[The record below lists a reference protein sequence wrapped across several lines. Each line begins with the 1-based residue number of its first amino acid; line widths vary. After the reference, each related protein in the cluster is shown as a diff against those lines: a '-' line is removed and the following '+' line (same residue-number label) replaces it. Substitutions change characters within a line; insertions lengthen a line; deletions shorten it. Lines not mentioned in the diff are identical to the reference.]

1 MAKDI
6 KFNIKLNID
15 GKNVVVQAS
24 QSVKQLQRNL
34 MAAKTGSQRLGEA
47 MLRMNQVTQA
57 YQNISSAV
65 GAVSG
70 VMSTYIDK
78 ANAATMAQTKLTTIM
93 HQRMGATEADTAAIN
108 DSVAAQTKLGI
119 VSTTV
124 QKSGLQQLATFA
136 SQRQT
141 LQTLL
146 PAMNNLLAQR
156 KGLNAT
162 NEDAVEVAN
171 LMGKA
176 LMGNASALTRVGI
189 TLTDHQKE
197 LIKTG
202 DEYTRASTLAQ
213 AITDNVG
220 NMNAE
225 LAKTDAGQVKKA
237 QMAFAGIEVAIG
249 KAIAPF
255 QGLMNQFA
263 QIGFAIGGVGQ
274 LVSAFRG
281 LATATGLA
289 TLASSMWQARAVMS
303 TAVTNLFS
311 AALNGAAV
319 GATTLKF
326 ALRGLMSATIIGAA
340 ITLLSVGVE
349 KLINYFTS
357 GSQAS
362 DNFKKSLDNT
372 TSSFEQQRQ
381 QALAPTLAKYQE
393 LQMKWKALKTTHE
406 KNQFIKTNKDAFQ
419 QLGVSINGVGQ
430 AENFFVR
437 NTKSVEDAMYARAEA
452 AAAAALAEQEMQ
464 KALELESKVNKD
476 HERDKRN
483 YKNSH
488 HTGKTGEDL
497 ATDALVD
504 NGGIRVTS
512 KATQADEK
520 ALRQT
525 QQNVRSWNR
534 RSAAAA
540 RRANKGLSPYRGNGG
555 GGTSTG
561 TGRGGGHTGTGNT
574 AVDKPALK
582 NSLDWYDQQ
591 MSALRK
597 KIYATNNEATA
608 ESLQKQYKELED
620 KSKALKVKIGLEQP
634 EQKEVKTY
642 VETLQDK
649 MRDAQKEMD
658 NATTVE
664 TRVKASA
671 NVDAIQHQIDIA
683 TKGEVTISAD
693 VEPSY
698 IVKGSEADKI
708 QSYRNA
714 QNKTSNVQSLLDA
727 GIISEDEAKKRI
739 DGINKELSKLGK
751 GIKPVK
757 LELETSAIDKAKEN
771 IQSLGQQWGG
781 TGSQIGNSV
790 VDVVNAFRNVA
801 AASKEAKK
809 DGDSSG
815 KSFDAVA
822 GYAAAGATGLAAMG
836 SALQQIGGNGAAAKA
851 GAVMAAIGQIVLGFA
866 TYTAESAKLGPWGWV
881 AAVASGLGIVASTI
895 ATLKG
900 YQGGGI
906 LDGKYS
912 SGDKLLFRGNA
923 GEAVIN
929 RRQQNRLLAIADG
942 QLTPRINIPTSA
954 KVNTT
959 FSRPS
964 VMSAGDLGGDVR
976 FVIEGDKLIG
986 VIANKSRTMA
996 KTGKRTKII
1005 L

>member
-1 MAKDI
+1 M
-6 KFNIKLNID
+6 
-15 GKNVVVQAS
+15 
-24 QSVKQLQRNL
+24 
-34 MAAKTGSQRLGEA
+34 
-47 MLRMNQVTQA
+47 
-57 YQNISSAV
+57 
-65 GAVSG
+65 
-70 VMSTYIDK
+70 
-78 ANAATMAQTKLTTIM
+78 
-93 HQRMGATEADTAAIN
+93 
-108 DSVAAQTKLGI
+108 
-119 VSTTV
+119 
-124 QKSGLQQLATFA
+124 
-136 SQRQT
+136 
-141 LQTLL
+141 
-146 PAMNNLLAQR
+146 
-156 KGLNAT
+156 
-162 NEDAVEVAN
+162 
-171 LMGKA
+171 
-176 LMGNASALTRVGI
+176 
-189 TLTDHQKE
+189 
-197 LIKTG
+197 
-202 DEYTRASTLAQ
+202 
-213 AITDNVG
+213 
-220 NMNAE
+220 
-225 LAKTDAGQVKKA
+225 
-237 QMAFAGIEVAIG
+237 
-249 KAIAPF
+249 
-255 QGLMNQFA
+255 
-263 QIGFAIGGVGQ
+263 
-274 LVSAFRG
+274 
-281 LATATGLA
+281 
-289 TLASSMWQARAVMS
+289 
-303 TAVTNLFS
+303 
-311 AALNGAAV
+311 
-319 GATTLKF
+319 
-326 ALRGLMSATIIGAA
+326 
-340 ITLLSVGVE
+340 
-349 KLINYFTS
+349 
-357 GSQAS
+357 
-362 DNFKKSLDNT
+362 
-372 TSSFEQQRQ
+372 
-381 QALAPTLAKYQE
+381 
-393 LQMKWKALKTTHE
+393 
-406 KNQFIKTNKDAFQ
+406 
-419 QLGVSINGVGQ
+419 
-430 AENFFVR
+430 
-437 NTKSVEDAMYARAEA
+437 
-452 AAAAALAEQEMQ
+452 
-464 KALELESKVNKD
+464 
-476 HERDKRN
+476 
-483 YKNSH
+483 
-488 HTGKTGEDL
+488 
-497 ATDALVD
+497 
-504 NGGIRVTS
+504 
-512 KATQADEK
+512 
-520 ALRQT
+520 
-525 QQNVRSWNR
+525 
-534 RSAAAA
+534 
-540 RRANKGLSPYRGNGG
+540 
-555 GGTSTG
+555 
-561 TGRGGGHTGTGNT
+561 
-574 AVDKPALK
+574 
-582 NSLDWYDQQ
+582 
-591 MSALRK
+591 
-597 KIYATNNEATA
+597 
-608 ESLQKQYKELED
+608 
-620 KSKALKVKIGLEQP
+620 
-634 EQKEVKTY
+634 
-642 VETLQDK
+642 
-649 MRDAQKEMD
+649 
-658 NATTVE
+658 
-664 TRVKASA
+664 
-671 NVDAIQHQIDIA
+671 DAIQHQIDIA